1 MAFDAYN
8 AAVARKADV
17 LIIDTAGR
25 LQNKKNLM
33 NEISKI
39 RNILGKDSGIGDGEG
54 ICS

>member
-1 MAFDAYN
+1 MN

-39 RNILGKDSGIGDGEG
+39 RNILGKDDSSAPHEAH
-54 ICS
+54 